1 MLVNGNQTVLSKKMS
16 ISEFLQVEGYAAAKV
31 VVERNG
37 EIVPAQS
44 FDRVMLKDCDRL
56 EIVSFVGGG

>member
-1 MLVNGNQTVLSKKMS
+1 MVVNGKQTALSKEIS
-16 ISEFLQVEGYAAAKV
+16 ISEFLRVEGYAAAKV

-37 EIVPAQS
+37 EIVPAQN

-56 EIVSFVGGG
+56 EIISFVGGG